1 MMLFEHDANFTHNGT
16 MDSVNYVYSGAIAV
30 TLSFADAVNGGGTSL
45 MFQHKC
51 AVEGST
57 HQFCNI

>member
-30 TLSFADAVNGGGTSL
+30 TLRFADAVNGGGHELNVPT
-45 MFQHKC
+45 QVC
-51 AVEGST
+51 CRG
-57 HQFCNI
+57 